1 MKNPKVGKVKTGKQ
15 ITYHAFYRNTQFYNG
30 KMAKNKP
37 KSKMGTFGK
46 SDHFWTKKMAL
57 RVAKSID
64 FGNISILLIFG
75 LILVTFPL

>member
-57 RVAKSID
+57 RVAKSK
-64 FGNISILLIFG
+64 F
-75 LILVTFPL
+75 